1 MSMLT
6 VFYYTPLKAGDMTE
20 LIQAARTGDLDEA
33 IRLVS
38 KGADVNEIGPQY
50 NLTPLHLACLH
61 GHLEV
66 AQFLLDNGANPDAQ
80 DNWQCTPL
88 HNAAGAGH
96 EEIVKEL
103 CEVGADLH
111 VRCTNK
117 GKTPVDIARDKGKFN
132 VVPMLQDYISVRS
145 REGKQAQLDRVANA
159 QMVGAGSGSKPV
171 VRWKDKEAV
180 GEPSYSTNGRSTNG
194 NNHFELPGQIYSR
207 SNSREGSAKYSEE
220 KSKLQKEIR
229 RLELQERIHR
239 LEKEKSKTWSDFEQK
254 RGKYDQELENL
265 AKAIQKLKADM
276 DSVADQRENEL
287 GKMEIRINELDENAY
302 KMVQEWNSDDEN

>member
-1 MSMLT
+1 
-6 VFYYTPLKAGDMTE
+6 MTD
-20 LIQAARTGDLDEA
+20 LIQAARTGDLDET

-38 KGADVNEIGPQY
+38 TGADVNEIGPQY

-96 EEIVKEL
+96 EQIVKEL
-103 CEVGADLH
+103 CEVGANLH

-132 VVPMLQDYISVRS
+132 VVPVLQDYISFRS

-159 QMVGAGSGSKPV
+159 RAVGAGSGSKPV

-180 GEPSYSTNGRSTNG
+180 GEASYSANDRQSSDK
-194 NNHFELPGQIYSR
+194 NHFELPGQISSR
-207 SNSREGSAKYSEE
+207 SNSLDGSAKFSEE

-229 RLELQERIHR
+229 RLELKEQIHK
-239 LEKEKSKTWSDFEQK
+239 LEKEKSKTWSEFEQK

-265 AKAIQKLKADM
+265 AKSIQKLKMDM
-276 DSVADQRENEL
+276 DSVADQRESEL
-287 GKMEIRINELDENAY
+287 SKMELRINELDENAY